1 MDFRLDNTL
10 EAMKLN
16 VRNIVKNECLP
27 LEKQYLSTPP
37 ETYSYGGKELPGG
50 LAEERLSFGNL
61 PLDEWK

>member
-1 MDFRLDNTL
+1 MDFRLDDTL

-37 ETYSYGGKELPGG
+37 ETYSYGGNELPGG
-50 LAEERLSFGNL
+50 LADCF
-61 PLDEWK
+61 